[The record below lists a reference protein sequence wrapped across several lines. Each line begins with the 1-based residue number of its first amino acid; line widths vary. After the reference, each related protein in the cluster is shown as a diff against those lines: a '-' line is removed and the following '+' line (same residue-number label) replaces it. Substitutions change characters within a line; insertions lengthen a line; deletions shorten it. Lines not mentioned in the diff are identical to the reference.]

1 MLGLDTM
8 LATYFNIIWTVYVKM
23 NIYSN
28 LLNVCLKLSVSII
41 SKKLFYLKVFLLA
54 STNQQD

>member
-41 SKKLFYLKVFLLA
+41 SKKPFYLKVFLLA

>member
-8 LATYFNIIWTVYVKM
+8 LATYFNIIWIVYVKT

>member
-1 MLGLDTM
+1 MLGLVTM
-8 LATYFNIIWTVYVKM
+8 QATYFNIIWTVYVKM